1 MSGHQR
7 HRTSPQLWSGA
18 RLDLV
23 EGTAASPKTSPTRH
37 AAYPRVAS
45 RHVDDIDENPEVA
58 APSSFYSSSPGASP
72 KRKTIDLSKVSAERK
87 PTPVQPQKPDHH
99 FTSGEQCVLRRNG
112 EVVTYITSNDAGY
125 HTVISAYGVVS
136 QHLGTELKPV

>member
-1 MSGHQR
+1 MSGH
-7 HRTSPQLWSGA
+7 HRTSPQLWNRSS

-23 EGTAASPKTSPTRH
+23 EEHPASPKTSPTRH
-37 AAYPRVAS
+37 AAYPRTGS

-58 APSSFYSSSPGASP
+58 APSSFYSSRSPGTSP
-72 KRKTIDLSKVSAERK
+72 KRKPLDLTIERK
-87 PTPVQPQKPDHH
+87 PPPVQQQKPAHH

-136 QHLGTELKPV
+136 QHRGSELKPV